1 MTQVIPSLAV
11 FGIGRTQLL
20 ECVEVVRVGFDKLEV
35 RTGITTRG
43 RNILPRKPPVAMQHF
58 ALEPAEDRFDGLGL
72 RSVRFRRAAD
82 TADPRHETQRIGRF
96 LSALVVGNDLEGLVA
111 GRFDG
116 HAEGAALQ
124 FGILTLADTIAEH
137 HLAVCVDHL
146 IDHDRLLDRFPI
158 LVAPLVVEIQF
169 RTVAIP
175 QRIAHAG
182 ENRLLLAVEL
192 LAGGELSV
200 HRSPPFRRY
209 IRPLQVG
216 GDRVHRFERLPPLAL
231 GTPVVLVE
239 DLAQGIDRYAAATQG
254 DEQSAALGCDLRLV
268 RIAELL

>member
-1 MTQVIPSLAV
+1 
-11 FGIGRTQLL
+11 
-20 ECVEVVRVGFDKLEV
+20 
-35 RTGITTRG
+35 
-43 RNILPRKPPVAMQHF
+43 MQHF

-192 LAGGELSV
+192 LAGGAHHFGATSG
-200 HRSPPFRRY
+200 RSR
-209 IRPLQVG
+209 
-216 GDRVHRFERLPPLAL
+216 
-231 GTPVVLVE
+231 
-239 DLAQGIDRYAAATQG
+239 
-254 DEQSAALGCDLRLV
+254 
-268 RIAELL
+268 

>member
-1 MTQVIPSLAV
+1 MKLS
-11 FGIGRTQLL
+11 
-20 ECVEVVRVGFDKLEV
+20 ESVV
-35 RTGITTRG
+35 
-43 RNILPRKPPVAMQHF
+43 
-58 ALEPAEDRFDGLGL
+58 
-72 RSVRFRRAAD
+72 
-82 TADPRHETQRIGRF
+82 F

-182 ENRLLLAVEL
+182 ENRLLLAVERS
-192 LAGGELSV
+192 GG
-200 HRSPPFRRY
+200 RR
-209 IRPLQVG
+209 
-216 GDRVHRFERLPPLAL
+216 AL
-231 GTPVVLVE
+231 RTPQPTISALHP
-239 DLAQGIDRYAAATQG
+239 AAPG
-254 DEQSAALGCDLRLV
+254 R
-268 RIAELL
+268 R